1 MKLVIFNQDL
11 RISDNH
17 ALFFACQKSAE
28 DGQEILPIFIFDEV
42 NKRKIG
48 GASRWFLHFAL
59 KELQKNLC
67 QNLGLEL
74 LIFKGNTIAILQEI
88 LSEKVEEIYFN
99 KLYEPFNIRLEE
111 QIKNLAITKN
121 IAVFDFKSYLL
132 FQPDEIK
139 NGSGSYFKV
148 FTPFWKNC
156 LKSWELVKS
165 PLDYPTLSLPEAKGE
180 AAIHNN
186 KEKTGLPREPRSL
199 AMTKLGDLS
208 FLPKDPNWAKKFEE
222 IWHFDRATILKNFQ
236 TFLKN
241 NLKNYNENRNIPSA
255 NATSKL
261 SPYLHFGLISVNEI
275 IDLVKKHHSKNP
287 EDRAGTAQFLA
298 EIGWREFSH
307 HLLFHFPELSNQN
320 FKKQFDN
327 FIWENNPHLLKK
339 WQEGKTGFPIVDAGM
354 RELWQT
360 GFMQNR
366 VRMIVASF
374 LIKDLFIDWRKGE
387 KWFWDCLVDANL
399 ANNSASWQWVAGS
412 GADAA
417 PYFRIFNPV
426 LQGERFDPDG
436 DYVKKYLP
444 ELKNLPKKFI
454 HKPWE
459 LNSDELKKYGV
470 RLGENYPQ
478 RIVLHEDARN
488 KALKLYKE
496 L

>member
-11 RISDNH
+11 RISDNP
-17 ALFFACQKSAE
+17 ALFFACQKSTE
-28 DGQEILPIFIFDEV
+28 DNQEILPIFIFDEV

-48 GASRWFLHFAL
+48 GASQWFLCFAL
-59 KELQKNLC
+59 EELRKNLH

-74 LIFKGNTIAILQEI
+74 LIFKGETIAILQKIISDEV
-88 LSEKVEEIYFN
+88 KEIYFN
-99 KLYEPFNIRLEE
+99 KLYEPFNIKLES
-111 QIKNLAITKN
+111 QIKNLSATKN
-121 IAVFDFKSYLL
+121 ITVFDFKSYLL
-132 FQPDEIK
+132 FEPEEIK
-139 NGSGSYFKV
+139 NGAGNYFKV

-156 LKSWELVKS
+156 LRNWELVNA
-165 PLDYPTLSLPEAKGE
+165 PLDLS
-180 AAIHNN
+180 
-186 KEKTGLPREPRSL
+186 GLLRRAVGTPRNDDVSSFIPNFSTSSL
-199 AMTKLGDLS
+199 RGGIADAEIQEDL
-208 FLPKDPNWAKKFEE
+208 NWAKKFENL
-222 IWHFDRATILKNFQ
+222 WHFDRATILKNFQ
-236 TFLKN
+236 SFLKH
-241 NLKNYNENRNIPSA
+241 NLKNYNETRNIPSL

-275 IDLVKKHHSKNP
+275 IDLVKKHHQKNL
-287 EDRAGTAQFLA
+287 EDKAGTAQFLA

-307 HLLFHFPELSNQN
+307 HLLFHFPKLSNQN

-327 FIWENNPHLLKK
+327 FTWENNPEMLKK
-339 WQEGKTGFPIVDAGM
+339 WQKGKTGFPIVDAGM

-387 KWFWDCLVDANL
+387 EWFWDCLVDANL
-399 ANNSASWQWVAGS
+399 ANNSASWQWVVGS

-426 LQGERFDPDG
+426 LQSERFDPDG
-436 DYVKKYLP
+436 EYIKKYLP

-459 LNSDELKKYGV
+459 LSDTELKKYGV
-470 RLGENYPQ
+470 ALGENYPH
-478 RIVLHEDARN
+478 RIVFHEEARS
-488 KALKLYKE
+488 KALELYKN
-496 L
+496 LT